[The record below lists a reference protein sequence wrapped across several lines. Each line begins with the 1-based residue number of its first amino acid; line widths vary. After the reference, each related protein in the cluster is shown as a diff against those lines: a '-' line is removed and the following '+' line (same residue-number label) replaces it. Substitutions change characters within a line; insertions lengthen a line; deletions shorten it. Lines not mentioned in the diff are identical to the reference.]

1 MTENVEMLRNLDL
14 EKAALLARKEA
25 IKTALAEH
33 RDTMTDAEITAQTKD
48 AEEIRTAL
56 AEIETKITA
65 AKEAVENENKTRS
78 KIKIME
84 NTIPEKVNL
93 RTAFAKHILYESTHR
108 ADAKPTEAEYR
119 ALGVANTTTSTTYS
133 APSGSADGVNNGGLF
148 IPETVMMDILRD
160 EELASPIYNDIRMTA
175 IKGLQKY
182 PYKVSQSGAKT
193 KAELSPTDN
202 ESVEW
207 RVLSGATGNY
217 TDSIVLTFEVEAMA
231 IEDFTDY
238 LISLIRES
246 MRDLIIND
254 FIYGTGTSDHV
265 YGLTY
270 GAIDAK
276 YAASET
282 DTRKII
288 EAAIKKIP
296 VRKRAGAKIYLAT
309 DLFDAITFEKN
320 SNGDYILPVLNGG
333 GLNRISTFDVVSDPY
348 LNAGDFVIGN
358 LGKWYKANVEKEV
371 TLGVDIS
378 NVKRT
383 KTYAVHAMINA
394 VPVPNSIVYG
404 KKNG

>member
-1 MTENVEMLRNLDL
+1 MTENVALLRNLDL

-25 IKTALAEH
+25 IKNALAEH

-56 AEIETKITA
+56 DEIETKITA

-84 NTIPEKVNL
+84 NNIPEKVNL

-119 ALGVANTTTSTTYS
+119 ALGVANTTTSTTYT
-133 APSGSADGVNNGGLF
+133 APTASVDGVNNGGLF

-207 RVLSGATGNY
+207 KILSGATGNY

-231 IEDFTDY
+231 IEDFTEY

-333 GLNRISTFDVVSDPY
+333 GLNRISTFEVVSDPY

>member
-1 MTENVEMLRNLDL
+1 MTENVALLRNLDL

-48 AEEIRTAL
+48 AEEIRAAL
-56 AEIETKITA
+56 DEIETKITA
-65 AKEAVENENKTRS
+65 AKEAVENENKKRS
-78 KIKIME
+78 KINIME
-84 NTIPEKVNL
+84 NNIFEKVNL

-119 ALGVANTTTSTTYS
+119 ALGVANTTTSSTYV
-133 APSGSADGVNNGGLF
+133 APSGSVDGVNNGGLF

-238 LISLIRES
+238 LIGLIRES

-254 FIYGTGTSDHV
+254 FIYGTGTNDHV

-296 VRKRAGAKIYLAT
+296 VKKRAGAKIYLAT

-333 GLNRISTFDVVSDPY
+333 GLNRISTFEVVSDPY

>member
-1 MTENVEMLRNLDL
+1 MTDNVKELRDLNL

-33 RDTMTDAEITAQTKD
+33 RDTMTDAEITAKTKD

-56 AEIETKITA
+56 NDLETKITA
-65 AKEAVENENKTRS
+65 AENAVKTENNTRS

-84 NTIPEKVNL
+84 NVTEKVNL
-93 RTAFAKHILYESTHR
+93 RTAFAKHILFESTHR
-108 ADAKPTEAEYR
+108 ADARPTEAEYR
-119 ALGVANTTTSTTYS
+119 ALGVANTTTSTTYV
-133 APSGSADGVNNGGLF
+133 APSGSVDGVNNGGLF

-254 FIYGTGTSDHV
+254 FIYGTGTNDHV

-282 DTRKII
+282 DARKII

-296 VRKRAGAKIYLAT
+296 VKKRAGAKIYLAT

-333 GLNRISTFDVVSDPY
+333 GLNRISTFDVVADPY

-358 LGKWYKANVEKEV
+358 LGKYYKANVEKEV

>member
-1 MTENVEMLRNLDL
+1 MTDNVKELRDLNL

-33 RDTMTDAEITAQTKD
+33 RDTMTDAEITAKTKD

-56 AEIETKITA
+56 NDLETKITA
-65 AKEAVENENKTRS
+65 AENAVKNENNTRS

-84 NTIPEKVNL
+84 NVTEKVNL
-93 RTAFAKHILYESTHR
+93 RTAFAKHILFESTHR
-108 ADAKPTEAEYR
+108 ADARPTEAEYR
-119 ALGVANTTTSTTYS
+119 ALGVANTTTSTTYV
-133 APSGSADGVNNGGLF
+133 APSGSVDGVNNGGLF

-207 RVLSGATGNY
+207 RFLSGATGNY

-238 LISLIRES
+238 LIGLIRES

-254 FIYGTGTSDHV
+254 FIYGTGTNDHV

-296 VRKRAGAKIYLAT
+296 VKKRAGAKIYLAT

>member
-1 MTENVEMLRNLDL
+1 MTDNVKELRDLNL

-33 RDTMTDAEITAQTKD
+33 RDTMTDAEITAKTKD

-56 AEIETKITA
+56 NDLETKITA
-65 AKEAVENENKTRS
+65 AENAVKTENNTRS

-84 NTIPEKVNL
+84 NVTEKVNL
-93 RTAFAKHILYESTHR
+93 RTAFAKHILFESTHR
-108 ADAKPTEAEYR
+108 ADARPTEAEYR
-119 ALGVANTTTSTTYS
+119 ALGVANTTTSTTYV
-133 APSGSADGVNNGGLF
+133 APSGSVDGVNNGGLF

-193 KAELSPTDN
+193 KAELSPTEN

-254 FIYGTGTSDHV
+254 FIYGTGTNDHV

-296 VRKRAGAKIYLAT
+296 VKKRAGAKIYLAT

>member
-1 MTENVEMLRNLDL
+1 MTDNVKELRDLNL

-33 RDTMTDAEITAQTKD
+33 RDTMTDAEITAKTKD

-56 AEIETKITA
+56 NDLETKITA
-65 AKEAVENENKTRS
+65 AENAVKTENNTRS

-84 NTIPEKVNL
+84 NVTEKVNL
-93 RTAFAKHILYESTHR
+93 RTAFAKHILFESTHR
-108 ADAKPTEAEYR
+108 ADARPTEAEYR
-119 ALGVANTTTSTTYS
+119 ALGVANTTTNTTYV

-207 RVLSGATGNY
+207 RILSGATGNY

-254 FIYGTGTSDHV
+254 FIYGTGTNDHV

-296 VRKRAGAKIYLAT
+296 VKKRAGAKIYLAT

>member
-1 MTENVEMLRNLDL
+1 MTDNVKELRDLNL

-33 RDTMTDAEITAQTKD
+33 RDTMTDAEITAKTKD

-56 AEIETKITA
+56 NDLETKITA
-65 AKEAVENENKTRS
+65 AENAVKSENNTRS

-84 NTIPEKVNL
+84 NVTEKVNL
-93 RTAFAKHILYESTHR
+93 RTAFAKHILFESTHR
-108 ADAKPTEAEYR
+108 ADARPTEAEYR
-119 ALGVANTTTSTTYS
+119 ALGVANTTTSTVY
-133 APSGSADGVNNGGLF
+133 AEPHASADGVNNGGLF

-182 PYKVSQSGAKT
+182 PYKVSQSGANT

-254 FIYGTGTSDHV
+254 FIYGTGTNDHV

-288 EAAIKKIP
+288 ESAIKKIP
-296 VRKRAGAKIYLAT
+296 VKKRAGAKIYLAT

-348 LNAGDFVIGN
+348 LRAGDFVIGN

>member
-1 MTENVEMLRNLDL
+1 MTDNVKELRDLNL

-33 RDTMTDAEITAQTKD
+33 RDTMTDAEITAKTKD

-56 AEIETKITA
+56 NDLETKITA
-65 AKEAVENENKTRS
+65 AENAVKTENNTRS
-78 KIKIME
+78 RIKIME
-84 NTIPEKVNL
+84 NVTEKVNL
-93 RTAFAKHILYESTHR
+93 RTAFAKHILFESTHR
-108 ADAKPTEAEYR
+108 ADARPTEAEYR
-119 ALGVANTTTSTTYS
+119 ALGVANTTTSTTYVT
-133 APSGSADGVNNGGLF
+133 PSGSVDGVNNGGLF

-231 IEDFTDY
+231 IEDFTEY

-254 FIYGTGTSDHV
+254 FIYGTGTNDHV

-296 VRKRAGAKIYLAT
+296 VKKRAGAKIYLAT

-333 GLNRISTFDVVSDPY
+333 GLNRISTFDVVADPY

-358 LGKWYKANVEKEV
+358 LGKYYKANVEKEV

>member
-56 AEIETKITA
+56 TEIETKITA

-84 NTIPEKVNL
+84 NIIPEKVNL

-119 ALGVANTTTSTTYS
+119 ALGVANTTTSTTYV
-133 APSGSADGVNNGGLF
+133 APSGSVDGVNNGGLF

-238 LISLIRES
+238 LIGLIRES

-254 FIYGTGTSDHV
+254 FIYGTGTNDHV
-265 YGLTY
+265 YGLTH

-282 DTRKII
+282 DTRKVI

-296 VRKRAGAKIYLAT
+296 VKKRAGAKIYLAT

-348 LNAGDFVIGN
+348 LNAGDFIIGN

>member
-1 MTENVEMLRNLDL
+1 MTDNVKELRDLNL

-33 RDTMTDAEITAQTKD
+33 RDTMTDAEITAKTKD

-56 AEIETKITA
+56 NDLETKITA
-65 AKEAVENENKTRS
+65 AENAVKTENNTRS

-84 NTIPEKVNL
+84 NVTEKVNL
-93 RTAFAKHILYESTHR
+93 RTAFAKHILFESTHR
-108 ADAKPTEAEYR
+108 ADARPTEAEYR
-119 ALGVANTTTSTTYS
+119 ALGVANTTTSTVY
-133 APSGSADGVNNGGLF
+133 AEPHASADGVNNGGLF

-254 FIYGTGTSDHV
+254 FIYGTGTNDHV

-296 VRKRAGAKIYLAT
+296 VKKRAGAKIYLAT

-348 LNAGDFVIGN
+348 LRAGDFVIGN

>member
-1 MTENVEMLRNLDL
+1 MTDNVKELRDLNL

-33 RDTMTDAEITAQTKD
+33 RDTMTDAEITAKTKD

-56 AEIETKITA
+56 NDLETKITA
-65 AKEAVENENKTRS
+65 AENAVKTENNTRS

-84 NTIPEKVNL
+84 NVTEKVNL
-93 RTAFAKHILYESTHR
+93 RTAFAKHILFESTHR
-108 ADAKPTEAEYR
+108 ADARPTEAEYR
-119 ALGVANTTTSTTYS
+119 ALGVANTTTSTTYV
-133 APSGSADGVNNGGLF
+133 APSGSVDGVNNGGLY

-160 EELASPIYNDIRMTA
+160 EEFASPIYNDIRMTA

-182 PYKVSQSGAKT
+182 PYKVSKSGANT

-207 RVLSGATGNY
+207 RILSGATGNY

-238 LISLIRES
+238 LIGLIRES

-254 FIYGTGTSDHV
+254 FIYGTGTNDHV

-282 DTRKII
+282 DTRKVI

-333 GLNRISTFDVVSDPY
+333 GLNRISTFDVVSDPN

-358 LGKWYKANVEKEV
+358 LGKYYKANVEKEV

>member
-1 MTENVEMLRNLDL
+1 MTDNVKELRDLNL

-33 RDTMTDAEITAQTKD
+33 RDTMTDAEITAKTKD

-56 AEIETKITA
+56 NDLETKITA
-65 AKEAVENENKTRS
+65 AENAVKTENNTRS

-84 NTIPEKVNL
+84 NVTEKVNL
-93 RTAFAKHILYESTHR
+93 RTAFAKHILFESTHR
-108 ADAKPTEAEYR
+108 ADARPTEAEYR
-119 ALGVANTTTSTTYS
+119 ALGVANTTTSTTYV
-133 APSGSADGVNNGGLF
+133 APSGSVDGVNNGGLF
-148 IPETVMMDILRD
+148 IPETVMMHILRD

-193 KAELSPTDN
+193 KAELSPTEN

-254 FIYGTGTSDHV
+254 FIYGTGTNDHV

-296 VRKRAGAKIYLAT
+296 VKKRAGAKIYLAT

-348 LNAGDFVIGN
+348 LRAGDFVIGN

>member
-33 RDTMTDAEITAQTKD
+33 RDTMTDAEIAAQTKD

-56 AEIETKITA
+56 AEIENKITA

-119 ALGVANTTTSTTYS
+119 ALGVANTTTSTTYV
-133 APSGSADGVNNGGLF
+133 APSGSVDGVNNGGLF

-254 FIYGTGTSDHV
+254 FIYGTGTNDHV
-265 YGLTY
+265 YGLTH

-282 DTRKII
+282 DTRKVI

-404 KKNG
+404 RKNG

>member
-1 MTENVEMLRNLDL
+1 MTDNVKELRDLNL

-33 RDTMTDAEITAQTKD
+33 RDTMTDAEITAKTKD

-56 AEIETKITA
+56 NDLETKITA
-65 AKEAVENENKTRS
+65 AENAVKNENNTRS
-78 KIKIME
+78 RIKIME
-84 NTIPEKVNL
+84 NVTEKVNL
-93 RTAFAKHILYESTHR
+93 RTAFAKHILFESTHR
-108 ADAKPTEAEYR
+108 ADARPTEAEYR
-119 ALGVANTTTSTTYS
+119 ALGVANTTTSTVY
-133 APSGSADGVNNGGLF
+133 AEPHASADGVNNGGLF

-193 KAELSPTDN
+193 KAELSPTEN

-254 FIYGTGTSDHV
+254 FIYGTGTNDHV

-296 VRKRAGAKIYLAT
+296 VKKRAGAKIYLAT

-348 LNAGDFVIGN
+348 LRAGDFVIGN

>member
-1 MTENVEMLRNLDL
+1 MTDNVKELRDLNL

-33 RDTMTDAEITAQTKD
+33 RDTMTDAEITAKTKD

-56 AEIETKITA
+56 NDLETKITA
-65 AKEAVENENKTRS
+65 AENAVKTENNTRS

-84 NTIPEKVNL
+84 NVTEKVNL
-93 RTAFAKHILYESTHR
+93 RTAFAKHILFESTHR
-108 ADAKPTEAEYR
+108 ADARPTEAEYR
-119 ALGVANTTTSTTYS
+119 ALGVANTTTSTTYV
-133 APSGSADGVNNGGLF
+133 APSGSVDGVNNGGLF

-254 FIYGTGTSDHV
+254 FIYGTGTNDHV

-296 VRKRAGAKIYLAT
+296 VKKRAGAKIYLAT

>member
-1 MTENVEMLRNLDL
+1 MTDNVKELRDLNL

-33 RDTMTDAEITAQTKD
+33 RDTMTDAEITAKTKD

-56 AEIETKITA
+56 NDLETKITA
-65 AKEAVENENKTRS
+65 AENAVKTENNTRS

-84 NTIPEKVNL
+84 NVTEKVNL
-93 RTAFAKHILYESTHR
+93 RTAFAKHILFESTHR
-108 ADAKPTEAEYR
+108 ADARPTEAEYR
-119 ALGVANTTTSTTYS
+119 ALGVANTTTSTTYV
-133 APSGSADGVNNGGLF
+133 APSGSVDGVNNGGLF

-182 PYKVSQSGAKT
+182 PYKVSQSGANT

-254 FIYGTGTSDHV
+254 FIYGTGTNDHV

-296 VRKRAGAKIYLAT
+296 VKKRAGAKIYLAT

-348 LNAGDFVIGN
+348 LRAGDFVIGN

>member
-1 MTENVEMLRNLDL
+1 MTDNVKELRDLNL

-33 RDTMTDAEITAQTKD
+33 RDTMTDAEITAKTKD

-56 AEIETKITA
+56 NDLETKITA
-65 AKEAVENENKTRS
+65 AENAVKTENNTRS
-78 KIKIME
+78 KIKIMD
-84 NTIPEKVNL
+84 NVTEKVNL
-93 RTAFAKHILYESTHR
+93 RTAFAKHILFESTHR
-108 ADAKPTEAEYR
+108 ADARPTEAEYR
-119 ALGVANTTTSTTYS
+119 ALGVANTTTSTTYV
-133 APSGSADGVNNGGLF
+133 APSGSVDGVNNGGLY

-160 EELASPIYNDIRMTA
+160 EEFASPIYNDIRMTA

-193 KAELSPTDN
+193 KAELSATEN

-207 RVLSGATGNY
+207 RILSGATGNY

-238 LISLIRES
+238 LIGLIRES

-254 FIYGTGTSDHV
+254 FIYGTGTNDHV

-296 VRKRAGAKIYLAT
+296 VKKRAGAKIYLAT

-333 GLNRISTFDVVSDPY
+333 GLNRISTFDVVSDPN
-348 LNAGDFVIGN
+348 LNAGDFIIGN
-358 LGKWYKANVEKEV
+358 LGKYYKANVEKEV

>member
-1 MTENVEMLRNLDL
+1 MTDNVKELRDLNL

-33 RDTMTDAEITAQTKD
+33 RDTMTDAEITAKTKD

-56 AEIETKITA
+56 NDLETKITA
-65 AKEAVENENKTRS
+65 AENAVKTENNTRS

-84 NTIPEKVNL
+84 NVTEKVNL
-93 RTAFAKHILYESTHR
+93 RTAFAKHILFESTHR
-108 ADAKPTEAEYR
+108 ADARPTEAEYR
-119 ALGVANTTTSTTYS
+119 ALGVANTTTSTTYV
-133 APSGSADGVNNGGLF
+133 APSGSVDGVNNGGLF

-238 LISLIRES
+238 LIGLIRES

-254 FIYGTGTSDHV
+254 FIYGTGTNDHV

-296 VRKRAGAKIYLAT
+296 VKKRAGAKIYLAT

>member
-1 MTENVEMLRNLDL
+1 MTDNVKELRDLNL

-33 RDTMTDAEITAQTKD
+33 RDTMTDAEITAKTKD

-56 AEIETKITA
+56 NDLETKITA
-65 AKEAVENENKTRS
+65 AENAVKTENNTRS

-84 NTIPEKVNL
+84 NVTEKVNL
-93 RTAFAKHILYESTHR
+93 RTAFAKHILFESTHR
-108 ADAKPTEAEYR
+108 ADARPTEAEYR
-119 ALGVANTTTSTTYS
+119 ALGVANTTTSTTYV
-133 APSGSADGVNNGGLF
+133 APSGSVDGVNNGGLF

-254 FIYGTGTSDHV
+254 FIYGTGTNDHV

-288 EAAIKKIP
+288 EAALKKIP
-296 VRKRAGAKIYLAT
+296 VKKRAGAKIYLAT

>member
-1 MTENVEMLRNLDL
+1 MTDNVKELRDLNL

-33 RDTMTDAEITAQTKD
+33 RDTMTDAEITAKTKD

-56 AEIETKITA
+56 NDLETKITA
-65 AKEAVENENKTRS
+65 AENAVKTENNTRS

-84 NTIPEKVNL
+84 NVTEKVNL
-93 RTAFAKHILYESTHR
+93 RTAFAKHILFESTHR
-108 ADAKPTEAEYR
+108 ADARPTEAEYR
-119 ALGVANTTTSTTYS
+119 ALGVANTTTSTTYV
-133 APSGSADGVNNGGLF
+133 APSGSVDGVNNGGLF

-193 KAELSPTDN
+193 KAELSLTDN

-254 FIYGTGTSDHV
+254 FIYGTGTNDHV

-296 VRKRAGAKIYLAT
+296 VKKRAGAKIYLAT

>member
-1 MTENVEMLRNLDL
+1 MTDNVKELRDLNL

-33 RDTMTDAEITAQTKD
+33 RDTMTDAEITAKTKD

-56 AEIETKITA
+56 NDLETKITA
-65 AKEAVENENKTRS
+65 AENAVKTENNTRS

-84 NTIPEKVNL
+84 NVTEKVNL
-93 RTAFAKHILYESTHR
+93 RTAFAKHILFESTHR
-108 ADAKPTEAEYR
+108 ADARPTEAEYR
-119 ALGVANTTTSTTYS
+119 ALGVANTTTSTTYV
-133 APSGSADGVNNGGLF
+133 APSGSVDGVNNGGLF

-231 IEDFTDY
+231 IEDFTEY

-254 FIYGTGTSDHV
+254 FIYGTGTNDHV

-282 DTRKII
+282 DTRRII

-296 VRKRAGAKIYLAT
+296 VKKRAGAKIYLAT

-348 LNAGDFVIGN
+348 LRAGDFVIGN

>member
-1 MTENVEMLRNLDL
+1 MTDNVKELRDLNL

-33 RDTMTDAEITAQTKD
+33 RDTMTDAEITAKTKD

-56 AEIETKITA
+56 NDLETKITA
-65 AKEAVENENKTRS
+65 AENAVKTENNTRS

-84 NTIPEKVNL
+84 NVTEKVNL
-93 RTAFAKHILYESTHR
+93 RTAFAKHILFESTHR
-108 ADAKPTEAEYR
+108 ADARPTEAEYR
-119 ALGVANTTTSTTYS
+119 ALGVANTTTSTTYV
-133 APSGSADGVNNGGLF
+133 APSGSVDGVNNGGLY
-148 IPETVMMDILRD
+148 IPETVMMDIMRD
-160 EELASPIYNDIRMTA
+160 EDFASPIYNDIRMTA

-231 IEDFTDY
+231 IEDFTEY

-254 FIYGTGTSDHV
+254 FIYGTGTNDHV

-296 VRKRAGAKIYLAT
+296 VKKRAGAKIYLAT

-333 GLNRISTFDVVSDPY
+333 GLNRISTFDVVSDPN
-348 LNAGDFVIGN
+348 LNAGDFIIGN
-358 LGKWYKANVEKEV
+358 LGKYYKANVEKEV

>member
-1 MTENVEMLRNLDL
+1 MTENVALLRNLDL

-56 AEIETKITA
+56 TEIETKITA

-93 RTAFAKHILYESTHR
+93 RTAFAKHILFESTHR

-119 ALGVANTTTSTTYS
+119 ALGVANTTTSTTYV

-238 LISLIRES
+238 LIGLIRES

-254 FIYGTGTSDHV
+254 FIYGTGTNDHV
-265 YGLTY
+265 YGLTH

-333 GLNRISTFDVVSDPY
+333 GLNRISTFEVVSDPY

-404 KKNG
+404 RKNG

>member
-1 MTENVEMLRNLDL
+1 MTDNVKELRDLNL

-33 RDTMTDAEITAQTKD
+33 RDTMTDAEITAKTKD

-56 AEIETKITA
+56 NDLETKITA
-65 AKEAVENENKTRS
+65 AENAVKTENNTRS

-84 NTIPEKVNL
+84 NVTEKVNL
-93 RTAFAKHILYESTHR
+93 RTAFAKHILFESTHR
-108 ADAKPTEAEYR
+108 ADARPTEAEYR
-119 ALGVANTTTSTTYS
+119 ALGVANTTTSTVY
-133 APSGSADGVNNGGLF
+133 AEPHASADGVNNGGLF

-193 KAELSPTDN
+193 KAELSTTEN

-207 RVLSGATGNY
+207 RILSGATGNY

-254 FIYGTGTSDHV
+254 FIYGTGTNDHV

-296 VRKRAGAKIYLAT
+296 VKKRAGAKIYLAT

-348 LNAGDFVIGN
+348 LRAGDFVIGN